1 MSTIMKKKN
10 NIPNHN
16 RTFGT
21 TNSRYGKARTISL
34 VLFLIVIAASLVFAG
49 CKDSTSE
56 NEEDNR
62 VIVEVTA
69 AHNHDTGEH
78 MFVTDT
84 EEVPSGWVTF
94 RFTNATEHVHFLLL
108 DLFPGDKT
116 VEDSKQEVI
125 PPFQEAMYLIT
136 QGNPEEGFA
145 KLGDLPA
152 WAFEIVYM
160 GGPGLVSGGE
170 TAETTVFLTPG
181 NYGMECYVKTDDGT
195 FHSFAGML
203 KGLLVT
209 DDTSQAPEPNGAD
222 IQMTLT
228 NEGFGV
234 QGELTTG
241 TNKVAVLFDEDEPP
255 FLGNDVHLAKLDAGT
270 NITTVTAWMEW
281 SSPTGLISTH
291 DAPAPAE
298 FLGGTHEMPKG
309 NTAYFTVDLEPGRYA
324 WISER
329 PASIPLFEE
338 FTIQ

>member
-1 MSTIMKKKN
+1 MKNQTNISYFESTFGKKN
-10 NIPNHN
+10 KGYDKV
-16 RTFGT
+16 RKVGVF
-21 TNSRYGKARTISL
+21 
-34 VLFLIVIAASLVFAG
+34 LFLIFIAGAFVIIG
-49 CKDSTSE
+49 CEDSATD
-56 NEEDNR
+56 NDEDNR
-62 VIVEVTA
+62 VIVEVTSS
-69 AHNHDTGEH
+69 HNQETGEH

-94 RFTNATEHVHFLLL
+94 RFTNATENVHFLLL
-108 DLFPGDKT
+108 DLLPADKT
-116 VEDSKQEVI
+116 VEDSKSEVVPI
-125 PPFQEAMYLIT
+125 FQDAMDLIT
-136 QGNPEEGFA
+136 EGKPNEGFA
-145 KLGDLPA
+145 KLGELPA
-152 WAFEIVYM
+152 WSAEIIYM
-160 GGPGLVSGGE
+160 GGPGLVSGGN
-170 TAETTVFLTPG
+170 TIETTVFLPPG
-181 NYGMECYVKTDDGT
+181 NYAMECYIKTEDGT
-195 FHSFAGML
+195 FHSSVGMIE
-203 KGLLVT
+203 GLVVT
-209 DDTSQAPEPNGAD
+209 SGTSDAPEPSDAN

-234 QGELTTG
+234 DGDLQTG

-255 FLGNDVHLAKLDAGT
+255 FLGNDVHLAKLDAET
-270 NITTVTAWMEW
+270 DIATVTAWMEW